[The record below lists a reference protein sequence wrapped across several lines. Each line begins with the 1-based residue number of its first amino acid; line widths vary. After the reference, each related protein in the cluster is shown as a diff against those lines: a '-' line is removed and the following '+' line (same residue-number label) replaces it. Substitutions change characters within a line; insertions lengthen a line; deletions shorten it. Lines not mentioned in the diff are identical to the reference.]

1 MLSLAIHEMVNLDT
15 FLVTLSKWLFRS
27 HFAQTNEIG
36 SASLAIYWILEASYV
51 QLRIVR
57 DLLRVQNIII

>member
-36 SASLAIYWILEASYV
+36 SASLAIY
-51 QLRIVR
+51 
-57 DLLRVQNIII
+57 